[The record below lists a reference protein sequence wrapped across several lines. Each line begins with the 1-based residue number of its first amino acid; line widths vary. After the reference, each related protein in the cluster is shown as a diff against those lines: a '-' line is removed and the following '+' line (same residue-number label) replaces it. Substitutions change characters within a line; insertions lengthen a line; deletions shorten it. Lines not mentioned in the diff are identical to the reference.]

1 MLLRNRLL
9 GGALFAGLLFGGQQV
24 PPVEVQGGGGKSGKS
39 KQTRPLWVVEGRIF
53 DNPWVAQEYL
63 ATLQAEKAAADA
75 RAQAAIRKPAPK
87 TKPQAE
93 PKRQFL
99 VLQQERIEIDLG
111 RFLYAD
117 DLARDSIEAHMKLA
131 QIIIDE
137 RDAQIAMILA
147 LAVLDD

>member
-1 MLLRNRLL
+1 
-9 GGALFAGLLFGGQQV
+9 
-24 PPVEVQGGGGKSGKS
+24 
-39 KQTRPLWVVEGRIF
+39 
-53 DNPWVAQEYL
+53 VAQEYL

-111 RFLYAD
+111 RFSYAD